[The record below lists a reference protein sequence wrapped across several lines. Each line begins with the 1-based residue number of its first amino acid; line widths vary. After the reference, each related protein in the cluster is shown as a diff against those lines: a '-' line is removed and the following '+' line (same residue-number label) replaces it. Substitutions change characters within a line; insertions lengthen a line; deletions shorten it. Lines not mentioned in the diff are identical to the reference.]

1 MARVFVPDTAAG
13 NPFGYVLGN
22 YAPKIGSAGGA
33 FANAVYQSSSLP
45 LRVLEAARYRTA
57 QINGCMVCQGMRAA
71 KHVDPMLAGGGGDAS
86 RSIVARG
93 GPMPDEAFYAAVE
106 TWRESSLFSERER
119 LAIEHAERLAED
131 PRGFAEDEAYWV
143 RFHTAFSDDEIVD
156 LTLCIAAW
164 IAIGRVTHVLE
175 LDTVCMEDMLAP
187 QGVSE

>member
-1 MARVFVPDTAAG
+1 MPSTAEG
-13 NPFGYVLGN
+13 NPYGYVLRN
-22 YAPKIGSAGGA
+22 YAQEIGGAGTA
-33 FANAVYQSSSLP
+33 FANAVYQSSQLP

-71 KHVDPMLAGGGGDAS
+71 KHVDPMLVGNGGDAS
-86 RSIVARG
+86 RSVVARG

-106 TWRESSLFSERER
+106 GWQTSTLFSERER

-131 PRGFAEDEAYWV
+131 PRGFAEDEAYWL
-143 RFHTAFSDDEIVD
+143 RFHAAFSDDEIVD

-164 IAIGRVTHVLE
+164 MAMGRVTHVLQ

-187 QGVSE
+187 EPT